1 MTKWSIDRRLKEILP
16 PCPKTLPT
24 QNKVS
29 LARRSI
35 SEITYDLFDDDVGIK
50 LLFKTQFAAT
60 FHSKA
65 RVVSVSFR
73 TSSRDQL

>member
-16 PCPKTLPT
+16 PRPKTLPT

-29 LARRSI
+29 LARKSI

-50 LLFKTQFAAT
+50 YLFKIQFAAT
-60 FHSKA
+60 FHSTS